1 MASDSEDEDVKKAIA
16 LSLESSNVAQD
27 ARPNRETVQTTTTNE
42 DAPAS
47 STTKTGLAGLDR
59 RAMEQERLARQKAR
73 TAGMKRER
81 SISPRELS
89 DARKAPK
96 IEETTFDL
104 PSGARLNFLSTAINE
119 QQASRKSASANLAT
133 NRHKSLPSA
142 IKAEEGNDAI
152 KQESPSPSKSAPPGS
167 LQYPHGVV
175 KKTWAFGHP
184 RHNDIKLEEVL
195 EPQTLRTAIL
205 SAFQWDTDWVL
216 SKLKTPLKGG
226 KTKCVFIMQAK
237 QESERKE
244 IQAQAA
250 SIRSFLRL
258 VFPPMEGQTWCMHS
272 KLMLLFHPEKLRI
285 AVPTANL
292 LNFDWGETGSMENT
306 VFLIDLPRL
315 PDGKKTQMKDLPHF
329 AQELLYFVQ
338 KQGVDEDVRDGLL
351 NFDFVA
357 TAHMAF
363 VHSVGGISYRDDARR
378 TGFLGL
384 GNSVRHLGLQT
395 HRLELDFA
403 ASSIGSLND
412 SQLLNLYSAAKGLD
426 ATSPPPP
433 KPDFFQKR
441 TNITT
446 SPSSSSSSSSSRIRE
461 NFRIYFPTHET
472 VTASSAGAAGTLCLN
487 RKSFENR
494 GFPRDCFRDYISRRR
509 GLLSHNKILFAR
521 GRRGIGSSG
530 VVAAGVE
537 EEVEVEVEG
546 GGGGKR
552 NGGDVG
558 GSRQDVAWVYVGS
571 ANCSQS
577 AWGNLTTLQDRRS
590 QAKGKGKGKG
600 KGEGEEAGWKMNCR
614 NWESGV
620 LLPVPEANLGRR
632 RVVDKREGG
641 GASDGV
647 RVPKEE
653 EEHPDETDSEPDSS
667 SASNSC
673 RGGKDNRSEGRL
685 VGMEVFKGLVEVPF
699 VFPAPEYGGREP
711 WYFQEWQ
718 ARR

>member
-16 LSLESSNVAQD
+16 LSLESSNTAQD
-27 ARPNRETVQTTTTNE
+27 ALPAQEAVQTTITNE
-42 DAPAS
+42 AAPLSSAS
-47 STTKTGLAGLDR
+47 ITGLAGLDR

-104 PSGARLNFLSTAINE
+104 PSGARLNFLSTTINE

-133 NRHKSLPSA
+133 NCHKSLPSA
-142 IKAEEGNDAI
+142 IKAEEGNDTI
-152 KQESPSPSKSAPPGS
+152 KQESPSPSKPAPPGS

-195 EPQTLRTAIL
+195 EPQTLRTAVL

-226 KTKCVFIMQAK
+226 RTKCVFIMQAK

-315 PDGKKTQMKDLPHF
+315 PDGKKTQVKDLTHF

-351 NFDFVA
+351 NFDFAA
-357 TAHMAF
+357 TEHMAF

-384 GNSVRHLGLQT
+384 GNAVRHLGLQT
-395 HRLELDFA
+395 DRLDLDFA

-412 SQLLNLYSAAKGLD
+412 SQLQNLYTAAKGLD
-426 ATSPPPP
+426 VTSPSSSSQP
-433 KPDFFQKR
+433 KPDFFQNPR
-441 TNITT
+441 TTGT
-446 SPSSSSSSSSSRIRE
+446 AKPSPSPLPSDVRKNLRV
-461 NFRIYFPTHET
+461 YFPTHET
-472 VTASSAGAAGTLCLN
+472 VTSSSAGAAGTICLN
-487 RKSFENR
+487 RKYFENL

-509 GLLSHNKILFAR
+509 GLLSHNKLLLARGKRMIGSGDAR
-521 GRRGIGSSG
+521 GRVGG
-530 VVAAGVE
+530 
-537 EEVEVEVEG
+537 VEG
-546 GGGGKR
+546 GGGSK
-552 NGGDVG
+552 
-558 GSRQDVAWVYVGS
+558 DVAWVYVGS

-577 AWGNLTTLQDRRS
+577 AWGNLTVDRKA
-590 QAKGKGKGKG
+590 QKEKGQGG
-600 KGEGEEAGWKMNCR
+600 GWKMNCR
-614 NWESGV
+614 NWECGV
-620 LLPVPEANLGRR
+620 LLPVPPQNFPQMTVE
-632 RVVDKREGG
+632 K
-641 GASDGV
+641 
-647 RVPKEE
+647 KEE
-653 EEHPDETDSEPDSS
+653 EGEGDGIEVKKEDPDETDSEPESS
-667 SASNSC
+667 STPDP
-673 RGGKDNRSEGRL
+673 RYPLQGKGDTDQEQL
-685 VGMEVFKGLVEVPF
+685 IGMEVFNGLVDLPF

-718 ARR
+718 TR

>member
-16 LSLESSNVAQD
+16 LSLESSNTIQD
-27 ARPNRETVQTTTTNE
+27 ALPIQEALQKTTAAG
-42 DAPAS
+42 DAPVAS
-47 STTKTGLAGLDR
+47 PSTIGLAGLDR

-73 TAGMKRER
+73 TAGIKRER
-81 SISPRELS
+81 SISPRKLS

-133 NRHKSLPSA
+133 DRHRSVPSA
-142 IKAEEGNDAI
+142 VKAEEGKESI
-152 KQESPSPSKSAPPGS
+152 KQESPSPSKPAPPGG

-195 EPQTLRTAIL
+195 EPQTLRTAVL

-292 LNFDWGETGSMENT
+292 LNFDWGETGSMENS

-315 PDGKKTQMKDLPHF
+315 PEGKQSQSQDLTHF

-338 KQGVDEDVRDGLL
+338 KQGVDEDVRNGLL
-351 NFDFVA
+351 NFDFAA
-357 TAHMAF
+357 TEHMAF
-363 VHSVGGISYRDDARR
+363 IHSVGGISYRDDARR

-384 GNSVRHLGLQT
+384 GNAVRHLGLQT
-395 HRLELDFA
+395 DRLELDFA

-412 SQLLNLYSAAKGLD
+412 SQLQNLYTAAKGVD
-426 ATSPPPP
+426 VTSPSPPPSSSTSSSSKP
-433 KPDFFQKR
+433 KPDFFQTSR
-441 TNITT
+441 TTAT
-446 SPSSSSSSSSSRIRE
+446 AKPSPSYPLPPSDVRKS
-461 NFRIYFPTHET
+461 FRIYFPTHET
-472 VTASSAGAAGTLCLN
+472 VTASSAGAAGTICLN
-487 RKSFENR
+487 RKYFENL
-494 GFPRDCFRDYISRRR
+494 GFPRECFRNYISSRR

-521 GRRGIGSSG
+521 GKRRIGSG
-530 VVAAGVE
+530 DARGGGWAGGAEGGGSVGS
-537 EEVEVEVEG
+537 G
-546 GGGGKR
+546 GGGG
-552 NGGDVG
+552 GGG
-558 GSRQDVAWVYVGS
+558 GSRDVAWVYVGS

-577 AWGNLTTLQDRRS
+577 AWGNLTVDRKS
-590 QAKGKGKGKG
+590 QKGKGG
-600 KGEGEEAGWKMNCR
+600 GWKMNCR
-614 NWESGV
+614 NWECGV
-620 LLPVPEANLGRR
+620 LLPVPPQNLARAVG
-632 RVVDKREGG
+632 E
-641 GASDGV
+641 
-647 RVPKEE
+647 KEE
-653 EEHPDETDSEPDSS
+653 EGSGIQVKKEVDPDETDSEPESS
-667 SASNSC
+667 LTPHPC
-673 RGGKDNRSEGRL
+673 RGSGKEKDVDQEQL
-685 VGMEVFKGLVEVPF
+685 VGMEVFNGLVDLPF

-718 ARR
+718 AR

>member
-16 LSLESSNVAQD
+16 LSLESSIAAQD
-27 ARPNRETVQTTTTNE
+27 ALPTQEKVQTTTANE
-42 DAPAS
+42 EAPAQ
-47 STTKTGLAGLDR
+47 STSANGLAGLDR
-59 RAMEQERLARQKAR
+59 RAMERERLARQKAR
-73 TAGMKRER
+73 TTGLKRER

-104 PSGARLNFLSTAINE
+104 PSGARLNFLSTAING

-133 NRHKSLPSA
+133 DRHKSLPSA
-142 IKAEEGNDAI
+142 IKAEEGKDAI
-152 KQESPSPSKSAPPGS
+152 KQESPPPSQPTLPGS

-184 RHNDIKLEEVL
+184 RNNDIKLEEVL
-195 EPQTLRTAIL
+195 EPQTLRTAVL

-226 KTKCVFIMQAK
+226 KTKCVFVMQAK

-285 AVPTANL
+285 AIPTANL
-292 LNFDWGETGSMENT
+292 LNFDWGETGSMENS

-315 PDGKKTQMKDLPHF
+315 PDGKQTQRESLTHF

-338 KQGVDEDVRDGLL
+338 KQGLDEDVRNGIL
-351 NFDFVA
+351 NFDFAA
-357 TAHMAF
+357 TEQMAF

-395 HRLELDFA
+395 DCLELDFA

-412 SQLLNLYSAAKGLD
+412 AQLQNLYSAAKGLD
-426 ATSPPPP
+426 ATSPSSPSQPRP
-433 KPDFFQKR
+433 NNPFQNPS
-441 TNITT
+441 TNP
-446 SPSSSSSSSSSRIRE
+446 SLSSSSFLRK

-472 VTASSAGAAGTLCLN
+472 VTSSSAGAAGTICLN
-487 RKSFENR
+487 RKYFENR
-494 GFPRDCFRDYISRRR
+494 GFPRESFRDYISRRQ
-509 GLLSHNKILFAR
+509 GLLSHNKVLFAR
-521 GRRGIGSSG
+521 GKRRDDSG
-530 VVAAGVE
+530 DDAGGRF
-537 EEVEVEVEG
+537 G
-546 GGGGKR
+546 GGGR
-552 NGGDVG
+552 VG
-558 GSRQDVAWVYVGS
+558 RDVAWVYVGS

-577 AWGNLTTLQDRRS
+577 AWGNLTVDRRS
-590 QAKGKGKGKG
+590 KPQKEKGG
-600 KGEGEEAGWKMNCR
+600 GWKMNCR

-620 LLPVPEANLGRR
+620 LLPVPQERLDRA
-632 RVVDKREGG
+632 VKQEEGCD
-641 GASDGV
+641 DGV
-647 RVPKEE
+647 QVKKEE
-653 EEHPDETDSEPDSS
+653 EDPDETDSDLDSS
-667 SASNSC
+667 SLPNRRPR
-673 RGGKDNRSEGRL
+673 RGGGKQNRDEEHQL
-685 VGMEVFKGLVEVPF
+685 VGMEVFDGLLDLPF

-711 WYFQEWQ
+711 WYFQEWKPGM
-718 ARR
+718 AG

>member
-16 LSLESSNVAQD
+16 LSLESSNTAQD
-27 ARPNRETVQTTTTNE
+27 ALPAQEAVQTTITNE
-42 DAPAS
+42 AAPLSSAS
-47 STTKTGLAGLDR
+47 ITGLAGLDR

-104 PSGARLNFLSTAINE
+104 PSGARLNFLSTTINE

-133 NRHKSLPSA
+133 NCHKSLPSA
-142 IKAEEGNDAI
+142 IKAEEGNDTI
-152 KQESPSPSKSAPPGS
+152 KQESPSPSKPAPPGS

-195 EPQTLRTAIL
+195 EPQTLRTAVL

-226 KTKCVFIMQAK
+226 RTKCVFIMQAK

-292 LNFDWGETGSMENT
+292 LNFDWGETGSMENS

-315 PDGKKTQMKDLPHF
+315 PNGNKTQIKDLTHF

-338 KQGVDEDVRDGLL
+338 KQGVDADVRDGLL
-351 NFDFVA
+351 NFDFAA
-357 TAHMAF
+357 TERMAF

-384 GNSVRHLGLQT
+384 GNPVRHLGLQT
-395 HRLELDFA
+395 NRLDLDFA

-412 SQLLNLYSAAKGLD
+412 SQLQNLYTAAKGLD
-426 ATSPPPP
+426 VTSPSSSSQP
-433 KPDFFQKR
+433 KPDFFQNPR
-441 TNITT
+441 TTGT
-446 SPSSSSSSSSSRIRE
+446 AKPSPSPLPSDVRKNLRV
-461 NFRIYFPTHET
+461 YFPTHET
-472 VTASSAGAAGTLCLN
+472 VTSSSAGAAGTICLN
-487 RKSFENR
+487 RKYFENL

-509 GLLSHNKILFAR
+509 GLLSHNKLLLARGKRRIGSGDAR
-521 GRRGIGSSG
+521 GRVGG
-530 VVAAGVE
+530 
-537 EEVEVEVEG
+537 VEG
-546 GGGGKR
+546 GGGSK
-552 NGGDVG
+552 
-558 GSRQDVAWVYVGS
+558 DVAWVYVGS

-577 AWGNLTTLQDRRS
+577 AWGNLTVDRKA
-590 QAKGKGKGKG
+590 QKEKGQGG
-600 KGEGEEAGWKMNCR
+600 GWKMNCR
-614 NWESGV
+614 NWECGV
-620 LLPVPEANLGRR
+620 LLPVPPQNFPQMTVE
-632 RVVDKREGG
+632 K
-641 GASDGV
+641 
-647 RVPKEE
+647 KEE
-653 EEHPDETDSEPDSS
+653 EGEGDGIEVKKEDPDETDSEPESS
-667 SASNSC
+667 STPDP
-673 RGGKDNRSEGRL
+673 RYPLQGKGDTDQEQL
-685 VGMEVFKGLVEVPF
+685 IGMEVFNGLVDLPF

-711 WYFQEWQ
+711 WYFQE
-718 ARR
+718 

>member
-16 LSLESSNVAQD
+16 LSLESSNTAQD
-27 ARPNRETVQTTTTNE
+27 ALPAQEAVQTTITNE
-42 DAPAS
+42 AAPLSSAS
-47 STTKTGLAGLDR
+47 ITGLAGLDR

-104 PSGARLNFLSTAINE
+104 PSGARLNFLSTTINE

-133 NRHKSLPSA
+133 NCHKSLPSA
-142 IKAEEGNDAI
+142 IKAEEGNDTI
-152 KQESPSPSKSAPPGS
+152 KQESPSPSKPAPPGS

-195 EPQTLRTAIL
+195 EPQTLRTAVL

-226 KTKCVFIMQAK
+226 RTKCVFIMQAK

-315 PDGKKTQMKDLPHF
+315 PDGKKTQVKDLTHF

-351 NFDFVA
+351 NFDFAA
-357 TAHMAF
+357 TEHMAF

-384 GNSVRHLGLQT
+384 GNAVRHLGLQT
-395 HRLELDFA
+395 DRLDLDFA

-412 SQLLNLYSAAKGLD
+412 SQLQNLYTAAKGLD
-426 ATSPPPP
+426 VTSPSSSSQP
-433 KPDFFQKR
+433 KPDFFQNPR
-441 TNITT
+441 TTGT
-446 SPSSSSSSSSSRIRE
+446 AKPSPSPLPSDVRKNLRV
-461 NFRIYFPTHET
+461 YFPTHET
-472 VTASSAGAAGTLCLN
+472 VTSSSAGAAGTICLN
-487 RKSFENR
+487 RKYFENL

-509 GLLSHNKILFAR
+509 GLLSHNKLLLARGKRRIGSGDAR
-521 GRRGIGSSG
+521 GRVGG
-530 VVAAGVE
+530 
-537 EEVEVEVEG
+537 VEG
-546 GGGGKR
+546 GGGSK
-552 NGGDVG
+552 
-558 GSRQDVAWVYVGS
+558 DVAWVYVGS

-577 AWGNLTTLQDRRS
+577 AWGNLTVDRKA
-590 QAKGKGKGKG
+590 QKEKGQGG
-600 KGEGEEAGWKMNCR
+600 GWKMNCR
-614 NWESGV
+614 NWECGV
-620 LLPVPEANLGRR
+620 LLPVPPQNFPQMTVE
-632 RVVDKREGG
+632 K
-641 GASDGV
+641 
-647 RVPKEE
+647 KEE
-653 EEHPDETDSEPDSS
+653 EGEGDGIEVKKEDPDETDSEPESS
-667 SASNSC
+667 STPDP
-673 RGGKDNRSEGRL
+673 RYPLQGKGDTDQEQL
-685 VGMEVFKGLVEVPF
+685 IGMEVFNGLVDLPF

-718 ARR
+718 TR

>member
-1 MASDSEDEDVKKAIA
+1 MASESEDEDVKKAIA
-16 LSLESSNVAQD
+16 LSLESSDTAQD
-27 ARPNRETVQTTTTNE
+27 ALPTQETVRTATINERVSIPSTSTN
-42 DAPAS
+42 
-47 STTKTGLAGLDR
+47 GLAGLNR

-73 TAGMKRER
+73 TAGIKRER

-96 IEETTFDL
+96 VEETTFDL

-119 QQASRKSASANLAT
+119 QQTSRKSASANLAT
-133 NRHKSLPSA
+133 DRHRSVPSA
-142 IKAEEGNDAI
+142 IKAEEGEESI
-152 KQESPSPSKSAPPGS
+152 KPPSKPAPPGS

-195 EPQTLRTAIL
+195 EPQTLRTAVL

-292 LNFDWGETGSMENT
+292 LNFDWGETGSMENS

-315 PDGKKTQMKDLPHF
+315 PEGKKSQSQDLTHF

-338 KQGVDEDVRDGLL
+338 KQGVDADVRDGLL
-351 NFDFVA
+351 NFDFAA
-357 TAHMAF
+357 TKHMAF
-363 VHSVGGISYRDDARR
+363 IHSVGGISYRDDAKR

-384 GNSVRHLGLQT
+384 GTSVRHLGLQT
-395 HRLELDFA
+395 DRLQLDFV

-412 SQLLNLYSAAKGLD
+412 SQLQNLYASAKGQD
-426 ATSPPPP
+426 VTSPSLPPPSSSTSSLKP
-433 KPDFFQKR
+433 KPDFFQTSR
-441 TNITT
+441 TTAT
-446 SPSSSSSSSSSRIRE
+446 AKPSPFPIPPSDLRKS
-461 NFRIYFPTHET
+461 FRIYFPTHET
-472 VTASSAGAAGTLCLN
+472 VTASSAGAAGTICLN
-487 RKSFENR
+487 RKYFENLA
-494 GFPRDCFRDYISRRR
+494 FPRECFRDYISSRP
-509 GLLSHNKILFAR
+509 GLLSHNKLLYAR
-521 GRRGIGSSG
+521 GKREIGSG
-530 VVAAGVE
+530 DA
-537 EEVEVEVEG
+537 G
-546 GGGGKR
+546 GGGGAGDDEGEG
-552 NGGDVG
+552 NVGAGGEGVG
-558 GSRQDVAWVYVGS
+558 CRDVAWVYVGS

-577 AWGNLTTLQDRRS
+577 AWGNLTVDRKS
-590 QAKGKGKGKG
+590 QKEKGGGG
-600 KGEGEEAGWKMNCR
+600 PWKMNCR
-614 NWESGV
+614 NWECGV
-620 LLPVPEANLGRR
+620 LLPVPPENFPRTVGKKE
-632 RVVDKREGG
+632 VDGDD
-641 GASDGV
+641 DGV
-647 RVPKEE
+647 LQVKKEID
-653 EEHPDETDSEPDSS
+653 PDETDSEPDSS
-667 SASNSC
+667 LTLSRP
-673 RGGKDNRSEGRL
+673 RGRKEKEEKEEEEEEDVNQEQL
-685 VGMEVFKGLVEVPF
+685 VGMEVFNGLVDLPF

-718 ARR
+718 AR

>member
-16 LSLESSNVAQD
+16 LSLESSNTAQD
-27 ARPNRETVQTTTTNE
+27 ALPAQEAVQTTITNE
-42 DAPAS
+42 AAPLSSAS
-47 STTKTGLAGLDR
+47 ITGLAGLDR

-104 PSGARLNFLSTAINE
+104 PSGARLNFLSTTINE

-133 NRHKSLPSA
+133 NCHKSLPSA
-142 IKAEEGNDAI
+142 IKAEEGNDTI
-152 KQESPSPSKSAPPGS
+152 KQESPSPSKPAPPGS

-195 EPQTLRTAIL
+195 EPQTLRTAVL

-226 KTKCVFIMQAK
+226 RTKCVFIMQAK

-315 PDGKKTQMKDLPHF
+315 PDGKKTQVKDLTHF

-351 NFDFVA
+351 NFDFAA
-357 TAHMAF
+357 TEHMAF

-384 GNSVRHLGLQT
+384 GNAVRHLGLQT
-395 HRLELDFA
+395 DRLDLDFA

-412 SQLLNLYSAAKGLD
+412 SQLQNLYTAAKGLD
-426 ATSPPPP
+426 VTSPSSSSQP
-433 KPDFFQKR
+433 KPDFFQNPR
-441 TNITT
+441 TTGT
-446 SPSSSSSSSSSRIRE
+446 AKPSPSPLPSDVRKNLRV
-461 NFRIYFPTHET
+461 YFPTHET
-472 VTASSAGAAGTLCLN
+472 VTSSSAGAAGTICLN
-487 RKSFENR
+487 RKYFENL

-509 GLLSHNKILFAR
+509 GLLSHNKLLLARGKRRIGSGDAR
-521 GRRGIGSSG
+521 GRVGG
-530 VVAAGVE
+530 
-537 EEVEVEVEG
+537 VEG
-546 GGGGKR
+546 GGGSK
-552 NGGDVG
+552 
-558 GSRQDVAWVYVGS
+558 DVAWVYVGS

-577 AWGNLTTLQDRRS
+577 AWGNLTVDRKA
-590 QAKGKGKGKG
+590 QKEKGQ
-600 KGEGEEAGWKMNCR
+600 GEGWKMNCR
-614 NWESGV
+614 NWECGV
-620 LLPVPEANLGRR
+620 LLPVPPQNFPQMTVE
-632 RVVDKREGG
+632 K
-641 GASDGV
+641 
-647 RVPKEE
+647 KEE
-653 EEHPDETDSEPDSS
+653 EGEGDGIEVKKEDPDETDSEPESS
-667 SASNSC
+667 STPDP
-673 RGGKDNRSEGRL
+673 RYPLQGKGDTDQEQL
-685 VGMEVFKGLVEVPF
+685 IGMEVFNGLVDLPF

-718 ARR
+718 TR

>member
-16 LSLESSNVAQD
+16 LSLESSDTAQD
-27 ARPNRETVQTTTTNE
+27 ALPTQETVQTATTNE
-42 DAPAS
+42 RVSNPSAS
-47 STTKTGLAGLDR
+47 TTGLAGLDR

-73 TAGMKRER
+73 TAGIKRER

-96 IEETTFDL
+96 VEATTFDL

-133 NRHKSLPSA
+133 DRHRSVQSA
-142 IKAEEGNDAI
+142 IKAEEEKEPI
-152 KQESPSPSKSAPPGS
+152 KQESPSSSKPALPGS

-195 EPQTLRTAIL
+195 EPQTLRTAVL

-292 LNFDWGETGSMENT
+292 LNFDWGETGSMENS

-315 PDGKKTQMKDLPHF
+315 RDGKKSQSQDLTHF

-338 KQGVDEDVRDGLL
+338 KQGVDADVRDGLL
-351 NFDFVA
+351 NFDFAA
-357 TAHMAF
+357 TKNMAF
-363 VHSVGGISYRDDARR
+363 IHSVGGISYRDDARR

-384 GNSVRHLGLQT
+384 GTSVRHLGLQT
-395 HRLELDFA
+395 DRLELDFV

-412 SQLLNLYSAAKGLD
+412 SQLQNLYASAKGQD
-426 ATSPPPP
+426 ITSPSSTSSSSSKPQ
-433 KPDFFQKR
+433 PDFFQTSRSTTR
-441 TNITT
+441 TTAKP
-446 SPSSSSSSSSSRIRE
+446 SPSPLPPPSDVRKSL
-461 NFRIYFPTHET
+461 RIYFPTHET
-472 VTASSAGAAGTLCLN
+472 VTASSAGAAGTICLN
-487 RKSFENR
+487 RKYFENL
-494 GFPRDCFRDYISRRR
+494 GFPRECFRDYISSRR

-521 GRRGIGSSG
+521 GKRGIGSEDGG
-530 VVAAGVE
+530 VRVGDDE
-537 EEVEVEVEG
+537 PEG
-546 GGGGKR
+546 SVGA
-552 NGGDVG
+552 GGDGG
-558 GSRQDVAWVYVGS
+558 GSRDVAWVYVGS

-577 AWGNLTTLQDRRS
+577 AWGNLTVDRKS
-590 QAKGKGKGKG
+590 QKEKGGGG
-600 KGEGEEAGWKMNCR
+600 PWKMNCR

-620 LLPVPEANLGRR
+620 LLPVPPQNLARAVGEKE
-632 RVVDKREGG
+632 VEGSGVQVKKEVD
-641 GASDGV
+641 
-647 RVPKEE
+647 
-653 EEHPDETDSEPDSS
+653 PDETDSKPHSS
-667 SASNSC
+667 STLNPRHR
-673 RGGKDNRSEGRL
+673 RGGNEDRDEEQL
-685 VGMEVFKGLVEVPF
+685 VGLEVFNGLVDLPF

-718 ARR
+718 AR

>member
-16 LSLESSNVAQD
+16 LSLESSNTAQD
-27 ARPNRETVQTTTTNE
+27 ALPAQEAVQTTITNE
-42 DAPAS
+42 AAPLSSAS
-47 STTKTGLAGLDR
+47 ITGLAGLDR

-104 PSGARLNFLSTAINE
+104 PSGARLNFLSTTINE

-133 NRHKSLPSA
+133 NCHKSLPSA
-142 IKAEEGNDAI
+142 IKAEEGNDTI
-152 KQESPSPSKSAPPGS
+152 KQESPSPSKPAPPGS

-195 EPQTLRTAIL
+195 EPQTLRTAVL

-226 KTKCVFIMQAK
+226 RTKCVFIMQAK

-292 LNFDWGETGSMENT
+292 LNFDWGETGSMENS

-315 PDGKKTQMKDLPHF
+315 PNGNKTQIKDLTHF

-338 KQGVDEDVRDGLL
+338 KQGVDADVRDGLL
-351 NFDFVA
+351 NFDFAA
-357 TAHMAF
+357 TERMAF

-395 HRLELDFA
+395 NRLDLDFA

-412 SQLLNLYSAAKGLD
+412 SQLQNLYTAAKGLD
-426 ATSPPPP
+426 VTSPSSSSQP
-433 KPDFFQKR
+433 KPDFFQNPR
-441 TNITT
+441 TTGT
-446 SPSSSSSSSSSRIRE
+446 AKPSPSPLPSDVRKNLRV
-461 NFRIYFPTHET
+461 YFPTHET
-472 VTASSAGAAGTLCLN
+472 VTSSSAGAAGTICLN
-487 RKSFENR
+487 RKYFENL

-509 GLLSHNKILFAR
+509 GLLSHNKLLLARGKRRIGSGDAR
-521 GRRGIGSSG
+521 GRVGG
-530 VVAAGVE
+530 
-537 EEVEVEVEG
+537 VEG
-546 GGGGKR
+546 GGGSK
-552 NGGDVG
+552 
-558 GSRQDVAWVYVGS
+558 DVAWVYVGS

-577 AWGNLTTLQDRRS
+577 AWGNLTVDRKA
-590 QAKGKGKGKG
+590 QKEKGQGG
-600 KGEGEEAGWKMNCR
+600 GWKMNCR
-614 NWESGV
+614 NWECGV
-620 LLPVPEANLGRR
+620 LLPVPPQNFPQMTVE
-632 RVVDKREGG
+632 K
-641 GASDGV
+641 
-647 RVPKEE
+647 KEE
-653 EEHPDETDSEPDSS
+653 EGEGDGIEVKKEDPDETDSEPESS
-667 SASNSC
+667 STPDP
-673 RGGKDNRSEGRL
+673 RYPLQGKGDTDQEQL
-685 VGMEVFKGLVEVPF
+685 IGMEVFNGLVDLPF

-711 WYFQEWQ
+711 WYFQE
-718 ARR
+718 

>member
-1 MASDSEDEDVKKAIA
+1 MASESEDEDVKKAIA
-16 LSLESSNVAQD
+16 LSLESSNTAQD
-27 ARPNRETVQTTTTNE
+27 ALPTQETLQTATTHE
-42 DAPAS
+42 EAS
-47 STTKTGLAGLDR
+47 VPSASTTGLAGLDR

-104 PSGARLNFLSTAINE
+104 PSGARLNFLSSAVNE

-133 NRHKSLPSA
+133 DRHRSLPSA
-142 IKAEEGNDAI
+142 IKAEEGKEPI
-152 KQESPSPSKSAPPGS
+152 KQESPSCSKPAPSGS
-167 LQYPHGVV
+167 LQYPYGVV

-184 RHNDIKLEEVL
+184 RDNDIKLEEVL
-195 EPQTLRTAIL
+195 EPQTLRTAVL

-292 LNFDWGETGSMENT
+292 LTFDWGETGSMENS

-315 PDGKKTQMKDLPHF
+315 AHGKKSQSQDLTHF

-338 KQGVDEDVRDGLL
+338 KQGVDADVRDGLL
-351 NFDFVA
+351 NFDFA
-357 TAHMAF
+357 TTKNMAF
-363 VHSVGGISYRDDARR
+363 IHSVGGISYRDDARR

-384 GNSVRHLGLQT
+384 GTSVRHLGLQT
-395 HRLELDFA
+395 DRLELDFV

-412 SQLLNLYSAAKGLD
+412 SQLQNLYTSAKGQD
-426 ATSPPPP
+426 VTSPSS
-433 KPDFFQKR
+433 
-441 TNITT
+441 T
-446 SPSSSSSSSSSRIRE
+446 SPSSSKPNPDFFQTSRSTTRTTAKPSPSYPLPPPSDVR
-461 NFRIYFPTHET
+461 NSLRLYFPTHET
-472 VTASSAGAAGTLCLN
+472 VTASSAGAAGTICLN
-487 RKSFENR
+487 RKYFENMS
-494 GFPRDCFRDYISRRR
+494 FPRECFRDYISSRR

-521 GRRGIGSSG
+521 GKRRIGSRDAGDGGG
-530 VVAAGVE
+530 VGSA
-537 EEVEVEVEG
+537 EG
-546 GGGGKR
+546 GGCVGACG
-552 NGGDVG
+552 GGDG
-558 GSRQDVAWVYVGS
+558 DGCRDVAWVYVGS

-577 AWGNLTTLQDRRS
+577 AWGNLTVDRKF
-590 QAKGKGKGKG
+590 QKE
-600 KGEGEEAGWKMNCR
+600 KGEAGPWKMNCR

-620 LLPVPEANLGRR
+620 LLPVPPRNLPRAVGEKGEDGGDDGA
-632 RVVDKREGG
+632 RVKKEVD
-641 GASDGV
+641 
-647 RVPKEE
+647 
-653 EEHPDETDSEPDSS
+653 PDATDSEPDSAS
-667 SASNSC
+667 SPHPRRRS
-673 RGGKDNRSEGRL
+673 GKEKDVDQMQL
-685 VGMEVFKGLVEVPF
+685 VGMEVFHGLVDLPF

-718 ARR
+718 AR

>member
-16 LSLESSNVAQD
+16 LSLESSNTAQD
-27 ARPNRETVQTTTTNE
+27 ALPAQEAVQTTITNE
-42 DAPAS
+42 AATVSSAS
-47 STTKTGLAGLDR
+47 TTGLAGLDR

-73 TAGMKRER
+73 AAGMKRER

-96 IEETTFDL
+96 IEETTFNL
-104 PSGARLNFLSTAINE
+104 PSGARLNFLSTTINE

-133 NRHKSLPSA
+133 NCHKSLPSA
-142 IKAEEGNDAI
+142 IKAEEGNDTI
-152 KQESPSPSKSAPPGS
+152 KQESLSPSKPAPPGS

-195 EPQTLRTAIL
+195 EPQTLRTAVL

-216 SKLKTPLKGG
+216 SKIKTPLKGG
-226 KTKCVFIMQAK
+226 RTKCIFIMQAK

-315 PDGKKTQMKDLPHF
+315 PDGKKTQVKDLPHF

-357 TAHMAF
+357 TEHMAF
-363 VHSVGGISYRDDARR
+363 VHSVGGMSYRNDARR

-395 HRLELDFA
+395 DRLDLDFA

-412 SQLLNLYSAAKGLD
+412 SQLQNLYTAAKGLD
-426 ATSPPPP
+426 VTSPSSSSQP
-433 KPDFFQKR
+433 KPDFFQNPR
-441 TNITT
+441 TTGT
-446 SPSSSSSSSSSRIRE
+446 AKPSPSPLPSDVRK
-461 NFRIYFPTHET
+461 NLRIYFPTHQT
-472 VTASSAGAAGTLCLN
+472 VTFSSAGAAGTLCLN
-487 RKSFENR
+487 RKYFENL

-509 GLLSHNKILFAR
+509 GLLSHNKILLARGKRRIGSGDAR
-521 GRRGIGSSG
+521 GRVGG
-530 VVAAGVE
+530 
-537 EEVEVEVEG
+537 VEG
-546 GGGGKR
+546 GGGSK
-552 NGGDVG
+552 
-558 GSRQDVAWVYVGS
+558 DVAWVYVGS

-577 AWGNLTTLQDRRS
+577 AWGNLTVDRKA
-590 QAKGKGKGKG
+590 QKEKGQGG
-600 KGEGEEAGWKMNCR
+600 GWKMNCR
-614 NWESGV
+614 NWECGV
-620 LLPVPEANLGRR
+620 LLPVPPQNFPQMTVE
-632 RVVDKREGG
+632 K
-641 GASDGV
+641 
-647 RVPKEE
+647 KEE
-653 EEHPDETDSEPDSS
+653 EGEGDGIEVKKEDPDETDSEPESS
-667 SASNSC
+667 STPDPRYPL
-673 RGGKDNRSEGRL
+673 RGKGDTDQEQL
-685 VGMEVFKGLVEVPF
+685 IGMEVFNGLVDLPF

-711 WYFQEWQ
+711 WYFQE
-718 ARR
+718 